1 MRGFTSIR
9 MEPLPLRNVMK
20 HISAWRTAWAQQ
32 KQSTARQVPT
42 ARDAEFL
49 PAVLEIQDR
58 PASPLGRAVVLTIV
72 AVFASAIVWATLG
85 HIDIVAV
92 AQGKIIPSGS
102 SKIIQPLETGV
113 VAAILVRNGQVVKKG
128 EILVEL
134 DPTQTD
140 AEQERL
146 TNEYRSARVES
157 ARLHALI
164 AGQPT
169 LTAPKGTDI
178 KLAALH
184 QQMLREQLAQY
195 GAQVEAARH
204 VIDQRKSALQA
215 TKTTIV
221 RLDST
226 VPMQEQRAH
235 AYKQLVDKEF
245 VSRMEYLAAEKQRI
259 DETQEL
265 ARQHELL
272 GQDVAALAEANKNY
286 QALISEFQQ
295 KHMAELTASETK
307 SGSLAQEVVKAGQ
320 RQGLQ
325 KLTTPID
332 GVVQQLAIHTVGGV
346 VTPAQQLMVVVPQQH
361 QLEIEAWVEN
371 KDIGFVKEGQSVE
384 IKVEAFPFTRYGLI
398 EGSILSISNDAV
410 PLEKGALVYAARVSM
425 ARSTIKVEDKSV
437 NLSPGMSVSV
447 EIKTGHRRLIEF
459 FLSPLLKYSQESV
472 RER

>member
-1 MRGFTSIR
+1 
-9 MEPLPLRNVMK
+9 MK
-20 HISAWRTAWAQQ
+20 HISAWRAAWAAQ
-32 KQSTARQVPT
+32 KQSAARRVPS

-49 PAVLEIQDR
+49 PAILEIQDR
-58 PASPLGRAVVLTIV
+58 PASPFGRAVVLTIV
-72 AVFASAIVWATLG
+72 AVFASAIVWASVG

-113 VAAILVRNGQVVKKG
+113 VSAILVRDGQVVKKG
-128 EILVEL
+128 QVLVEL

-146 TNEYRSARVES
+146 SNEHRSAKMES
-157 ARLHALI
+157 ARLQALI
-164 AGQPT
+164 AGRQN
-169 LTAPKGTDI
+169 LTTPEGTDPTV
-178 KLAALH
+178 AALH
-184 QQMLREQLAQY
+184 QRMLRQQLTQY
-195 GAQVEAARH
+195 EARVDATRL
-204 VIDQRKSALQA
+204 IIEQRKAALQA
-215 TKTTIV
+215 TQATIA
-221 RLDST
+221 RLEST

-235 AYKQLVDKEF
+235 AYKQLVDQEF
-245 VSRMEYLAAEKQRI
+245 VSQMEYLAAEKQRI
-259 DETQEL
+259 EETQEL
-265 ARQHELL
+265 AKQRELL
-272 GQDVAALAEANKNY
+272 GQDVAAVAEAHKNH
-286 QALISEFQQ
+286 QAMTSEFQQ
-295 KHMAELTASETK
+295 THMGELTTSETK
-307 SGSLAQEVVKAGQ
+307 SASLAQEVVKAGKRQ
-320 RQGLQ
+320 RLQ

-398 EGSILSISNDAV
+398 EGSMLSISNDAV

-425 ARSTIKVEDKSV
+425 ARSTIQVEDKLV
-437 NLSPGMSVSV
+437 NLSPGMTVSV

-459 FLSPLLKYSQESV
+459 FLSPLLKYGQESI

>member
-1 MRGFTSIR
+1 M
-9 MEPLPLRNVMK
+9 MN
-20 HISAWRTAWAQQ
+20 HIAAWRSAWADH
-32 KQSTARQVPT
+32 KQNAMRAMPHG
-42 ARDAEFL
+42 RDAEFL
-49 PAVLEIQDR
+49 PAVIEIQDR
-58 PASPLGRAVVLTIV
+58 PPSPVGRAVSFTIV
-72 AVFASAIVWATLG
+72 AVFASAIIWATFG

-102 SKIIQPLETGV
+102 SKLIQPLESGV
-113 VAAILVRNGQVVKKG
+113 IAAIHVRDGQTVKKG
-128 EILVEL
+128 QVLIEL

-146 TNEYRSARVES
+146 SSEHRSAKVES
-157 ARLHALI
+157 ARLQALI
-164 AGQPT
+164 AGRPD
-169 LTAPKGTDI
+169 LMAPKGTEPEV
-178 KLAALH
+178 AAL
-184 QQMLREQLAQY
+184 QQRMLRQQLAQY
-195 GAQVEAARH
+195 DARVEAARH

-226 VPMQEQRAH
+226 VPMQEQRAK
-235 AYKQLVDKEF
+235 AYKQLVDEDF

-265 ARQHELL
+265 AKQRELL
-272 GQDVAALAEANKNY
+272 GQDISALAEAEKNY
-286 QALISEFQQ
+286 EALKSEFQQ
-295 KHMAELTASETK
+295 THMAELTSSETK
-307 SGSLAQEVVKAGQ
+307 SASLAQEVVKAGQ

-325 KLTTPID
+325 KLTAPID

-346 VTPAQQLMVVVPQQH
+346 VTAAQQLMVVVPQEH

-384 IKVEAFPFTRYGLI
+384 VKVEAFPFTRYGLI
-398 EGSILSISNDAV
+398 DGTMLSISNDAV

-425 ARSTIKVEDKSV
+425 ARSTIQVEDKLV

-447 EIKTGHRRLIEF
+447 EIKTGQRRLIEF
-459 FLSPLLKYSQESV
+459 FLSPLLKYGQESI